1 MTYFIAILCV
11 LGIAAGQLLFKLS
24 ALSLQRTGTYLHPQT
39 ATVFLSSL
47 ALYGITTLAWIWV
60 LQKIELGRI
69 YPLMALAFVL
79 VPIGSHFFLGER
91 FQPQY
96 FIGVAIIVVGICIAV
111 RA

>member
-1 MTYFIAILCV
+1 MTYLVALICV
-11 LGIAAGQLLFKLS
+11 IGIAAGQLLFKLS
-24 ALSLQRTGTYLHPQT
+24 AISLQRTESFFDVRT
-39 ATVFLSSL
+39 ALTIFSAF
-47 ALYGITTLAWIWV
+47 ALYGVTTIAWIWV

-79 VPIGSHFFLGER
+79 VPVGSYMFLGER

-96 FIGVAIIVVGICIAV
+96 FIGVVIIIVGIIVTV